1 MNISL
6 IANTG
11 IQFLTTDFE
20 IKAEESFVDKE
31 GNFLC
36 PLSIKDENGYD
47 MPLVFHES
55 YNVLDDI
62 WTLEM
67 AVNFSGGQIVRL
79 DELRNHRPIPYLYTN
94 SLGVECLVD
103 ENKIDFSELDVI
115 EEENCY
121 SDYCFAGSITERLTK
136 GSCPLDAIENQWL
149 PMPMFEKDSSGNSIF
164 GPTGWCRMKL
174 VPISRI
180 KNVRRYHLIWAFD
193 TASITN
199 SEKFIPKNAISV
211 LKPVFYEGEA
221 EMKFSIGNNLSSYFD
236 FFSSKPFDCDWVD
249 EYVATLIHGSKE
261 NTELISAE
269 GEVSHFR
276 YIAYYITIISYLQ
289 KIGLTPEVTL
299 YTGDETPR
307 MVDLVLD
314 IGNSRTCGV
323 LFENSDFTKV
333 DMLQLQDMSEPW
345 KVYKKPFDM
354 RLAFHKCKF
363 GEMDTPEQFKWKS
376 VLRVGDEAIKLIYR
390 SRSKNGVAQRST
402 NYSSPKR
409 YLWDSKP
416 FKESWEF
423 ISFEENEYY
432 SLNRNIDITGLT
444 LQFDSDG
451 TLLKTKDAK
460 LGTSFSRRSLM
471 TFVMVE
477 LFQQARV
484 QINSQSYRE
493 KFGDINIPR
502 QLRRI
507 IVTSPTAMPK
517 EEQII
522 LRQCA
527 EEAYVAMMRCND
539 DVFCVN
545 PEPYNPDEWKG
556 KIQIIPSVKDL
567 MTPVNGPM
575 QHRVKTEWGYDEATC
590 CQLVYLYA
598 EVAQRYLNHCED
610 FFNLYGHVRKEFLEE
625 DYNRKSLTIGSID
638 IGAGTTDLMICA
650 YKYDEKGVCKLT
662 PKPLFWDSFY
672 YAGDDILEEIVRAVI
687 IEGQNKNVG
696 HLYEGPI
703 FNAVCSTY
711 MQLNDDDFIEA
722 LNLKGKISLNNLSDS
737 EKTEIKFLY
746 AARETSERIHNFFG
760 KDKALMDYK
769 DRVMRHDFNVQ
780 ISVPMGLK
788 MMDMLRLGRNSTRLN
803 YEDFFNELQ
812 PASFIL
818 EHFNKHFSI
827 VKNGETLVDF
837 DFKKIIW
844 NFNSEELSK
853 IVIAKIEPLMKQ
865 LAIVL
870 NTYNCDIVLLAG
882 KPTSLTSITDLFLKY
897 YPTSPNRL
905 IRLNDYRVGEWYPFA
920 DGLGYF
926 KDQKS
931 LVAVGA
937 MIGYLSAN
945 GGIDGFHMDMTHL
958 KKDMVSTANFMGLY
972 NSVNQKI
979 VEASLTPD
987 QNTTTF
993 EVHGFPLFIGCKQLV
1008 SQFYQAR
1015 PLYAINLADDVD
1027 LHTVSLPLK
1036 VSIVRNYSQE
1046 KETLKIVSA
1055 IDALGKPF
1063 SISKLR
1069 FGVQSL
1075 ASDGS
1080 YWLDKGEFVL
1090 SING

>member
-6 IANTG
+6 ISNTG
-11 IQFLTTDFE
+11 IQFFTTDFE
-20 IKAEESFVDKE
+20 IKAEESFIDKD
-31 GNFLC
+31 GNFIS
-36 PLSIKDENGYD
+36 PLSIKDESGFD
-47 MPLVFHES
+47 IPLVFHES
-55 YNVLDDI
+55 YNIMDDI

-94 SLGVECLVD
+94 ASGIECLVD
-103 ENKIDFSELDVI
+103 ENKIDFNELDVI
-115 EEENCY
+115 GDNECY

-136 GSCPLDAIENQWL
+136 GTCPLDTIENQWL
-149 PMPMFEKDSSGNSIF
+149 PMPMFEKDSSGNSVF

-174 VPISRI
+174 VPISKI
-180 KNVRRYHLIWAFD
+180 KNVRRYHIVWAFD
-193 TASITN
+193 TTSI
-199 SEKFIPKNAISV
+199 KNDLSGV
-211 LKPVFYEGEA
+211 KPFYYEGEA
-221 EMKFSIGNNLSSYFD
+221 EKHYSISNDISLLFN
-236 FFSSKPFDCDWVD
+236 FFSPKPYDCEWVD
-249 EYVATLIHGSKE
+249 EYIATLIHGNKE

-269 GEVSHFR
+269 GEASHFR

-289 KIGLTPEVTL
+289 KVGLTPEVTL
-299 YTGDETPR
+299 YTDVEEVKQ
-307 MVDLVLD
+307 VDLVLD

-323 LFENSDFTKV
+323 LFESSDFTKV
-333 DMLQLQDMSEPW
+333 DMLQLQDLSEPW

-354 RLAFHKCKF
+354 RLAFHHCKF
-363 GEMDTPEQFKWKS
+363 GEMDIPEQFTWQS
-376 VLRVGDEAIKLIYR
+376 FLRIGDEAIKLIYK
-390 SRSKNGVAQRST
+390 SRPTNGVAQRTT

-409 YLWDSKP
+409 YLWDDKQ
-416 FKESWEF
+416 
-423 ISFEENEYY
+423 FEGQWDFLTTDDMDN
-432 SLNRNIDITGLT
+432 SILNHYINIKGLSE
-444 LQFDSDG
+444 QFDSDG
-451 TLLKTKDAK
+451 SLRKSKN
-460 LGTSFSRRSLM
+460 GGIFSSFSRRSLM
-471 TFVMVE
+471 TFVLIE
-477 LFQQARV
+477 ILQQANC
-484 QINSQSYRE
+484 QINSQTFRE
-493 KFGDINIPR
+493 KHGDVNIPR
-502 QLRRI
+502 KLRNI
-507 IVTSPTAMPK
+507 LITCPTAMPK

-527 EEAYVAMMRCND
+527 EEAYIALLRCKD
-539 DVFCVN
+539 
-545 PEPYNPDEWKG
+545 PELYYQPYNPDEWKG

-567 MTPVNGPM
+567 MTPINGPM
-575 QHRVKTEWGYDEATC
+575 QQRIKTEWGYDEATC

-610 FFNLYGHVRKEFLEE
+610 FFKLYGHVRKEFIEE

-687 IEGQNKNVG
+687 IEGQNKSIG
-696 HLYEGPI
+696 QLYEGPI

-711 MQLNDDDFIEA
+711 MELNDNDFIDA
-722 LNLKGKISLNNLSDS
+722 LNLIGKITFNNLTES
-737 EKTEIKFLY
+737 EKTEIKYSY

-769 DRVMRHDFNVQ
+769 DRIMRQDFNVQ

-788 MMDMLRLGRNSTRLN
+788 LLEMLRLERKSTSLK

-818 EHFNKHFSI
+818 DHFNKHFSI
-827 VKNGETLVDF
+827 TKNGKSYVDF

-844 NFNSEELSK
+844 NFDCECLSK
-853 IVIAKIEPLMKQ
+853 IVVAKIEPLMKQ

-882 KPTSLTSITDLFLKY
+882 KPTSLRAITDLFLKY

-931 LVAVGA
+931 LVAIGA
-937 MIGYLSAN
+937 MIGYLSSN
-945 GGIDGFHMDMTHL
+945 GGINGFHMDMTRM
-958 KKDMVSTANFMGLY
+958 KKDMVSTANYMGLY

-979 VEASLTPD
+979 VEAALSPE
-987 QNTTTF
+987 QNTATF
-993 EVHGFPLFIGCKQLV
+993 EVHGFPLFIGCKQLL
-1008 SQFYQAR
+1008 SQFYKAR

-1036 VSIVRNYSQE
+1036 VSVVRNYSQE
-1046 KETLKIVSA
+1046 KETLRIVSA

-1063 SISKLR
+1063 STTKLR

-1075 ASDGS
+1075 ASEGA